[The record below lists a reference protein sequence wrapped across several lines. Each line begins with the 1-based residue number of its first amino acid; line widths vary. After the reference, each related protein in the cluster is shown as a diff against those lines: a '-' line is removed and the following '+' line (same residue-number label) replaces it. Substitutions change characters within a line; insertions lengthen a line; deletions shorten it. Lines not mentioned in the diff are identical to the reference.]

1 MYESVAMTDKDEHTK
16 GATPM
21 VFSIGGH
28 CVAHMDWIVSTFD
41 AKKSFV
47 AMHHAQPVRQA
58 WSACM

>member
-1 MYESVAMTDKDEHTK
+1 MTDKDEHTK

-47 AMHHAQPVRQA
+47 AMHHAHPVRQA